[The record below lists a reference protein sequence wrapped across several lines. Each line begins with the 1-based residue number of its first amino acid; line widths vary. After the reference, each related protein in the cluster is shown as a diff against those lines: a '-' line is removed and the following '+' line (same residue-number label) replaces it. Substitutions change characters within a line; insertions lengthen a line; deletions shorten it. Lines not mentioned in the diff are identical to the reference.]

1 MQRGFSLV
9 TAIFLLVVM
18 ASLGALMMTFVST
31 QQQSSALDVVGANAY
46 QVARTGIEWGAYQ
59 ITSNAT
65 GSFATTCQAGTTS
78 VSSVPLT
85 GTPSLGIFTLVVSCS
100 TNPSKYA
107 EGLDQYWVYS
117 ISSVASSVNAAV
129 GSSDY
134 IERELHATISSGV
147 FAATTVSGISY
158 QRENY

>member
-1 MQRGFSLV
+1 MQRGFSLIS
-9 TAIFLLVVM
+9 AIFLLVVM

-46 QVARTGIEWGAYQ
+46 QVARVGIEWGAYQ

-65 GSFATTCQAGTTS
+65 GSFATTCQAGATS

-85 GTPSLGIFTLVVSCS
+85 GTPESGVFTLVVTCP
-100 TNPSKYA
+100 TQAIPYT
-107 EGLDQYWVYS
+107 EGANNYLVYS
-117 ISSVASSVNAAV
+117 ITAAASKV
-129 GSSDY
+129 GATVGGSDY
-134 IERELHATISSGV
+134 VERELQATISGV
-147 FAATTVSGISY
+147 AAAPPTGMGIIY